1 MKTPVIMD
9 MLQETGK
16 KLSRAAVALTCAAA
30 MTVSGTARAQE
41 PEAEGPKAA
50 REPTDELNPQAE
62 KETAKAVE
70 HFNNGAY
77 VDAEASFNRVAF
89 FVPNWRPLH
98 YNLGVV
104 AEAQGK
110 IGTAVKEYKLFRPY
124 ATPDEKLLVD
134 QRIDELGRRK
144 GNIGGAYKRQI
155 ALSATALTLGVGGIA
170 GGAVMFVFMVKRSN
184 KAEEFIAAA
193 EDLEAQ
199 YSMTDP
205 PNETLYQAAQ
215 ENRAEAASLTKN
227 KTAFL
232 YGGVYLAIFGL
243 LATAYSIIPLRNAI
257 RSKRQLDGLALGPTR
272 LKWTGGASMR
282 LSF

>member
-16 KLSRAAVALTCAAA
+16 TLSRAAVALTCAAA
-30 MTVSGTARAQE
+30 MTVSGTARAKE
-41 PEAEGPKAA
+41 PEGPKAGG
-50 REPTDELNPQAE
+50 EPTDELNPQAE

-124 ATPDEKLLVD
+124 ATPDEALLVD

-170 GGAVMFVFMVKRSN
+170 GGAVMFVFMAKRSN
-184 KAEEFIAAA
+184 QAEELIEDA
-193 EDLEAQ
+193 EALEAMSNGMDVF
-199 YSMTDP
+199 SM
-205 PNETLYQAAQ
+205 QAV
-215 ENRAEAASLTKN
+215 EKREEAAGLTKN
-227 KTAFL
+227 RSAFL
-232 YGGVYLAIFGL
+232 YGGVYLVIFGL
-243 LATAYSIIPLRNAI
+243 LATAYSIIPLRNAV